1 MITAQFSVSFFF
13 FKKMQDLHD
22 KAKMKLIRI
31 IEIAR
36 NTLTSKNVRLDCNE
50 LVCKMNMKEKK
61 IPIRF
66 PFRIQ

>member
-1 MITAQFSVSFFF
+1 
-13 FKKMQDLHD
+13 
-22 KAKMKLIRI
+22 MKLIRI